1 MTMQTITLH
10 HLLPA
15 VFAGRTDLQSE
26 LWEQDLVLERG
37 RLYLVEA
44 QSGKGKSSF
53 CSYLM
58 GYRQDY
64 SGQICFDSTDARQL
78 SVREW
83 SRLRTHSISTL
94 FQELRLFPELTALEN
109 VLIKNQ
115 LTRHKT
121 VAQICQ
127 WFEAMG
133 IGDRIDT
140 LVSRMSFGQQQ
151 RVAMIRALVQ
161 PMDFLLLDEPV
172 SHLDDENAA
181 AMAETMMQEVRS
193 QGAAVVVTSI
203 GKHMKLPYNQTI
215 RL

>member
-1 MTMQTITLH
+1 M
-10 HLLPA
+10 
-15 VFAGRTDLQSE
+15 
-26 LWEQDLVLERG
+26 
-37 RLYLVEA
+37 
-44 QSGKGKSSF
+44 
-53 CSYLM
+53 
-58 GYRQDY
+58 
-64 SGQICFDSTDARQL
+64 
-78 SVREW
+78 
-83 SRLRTHSISTL
+83 
-94 FQELRLFPELTALEN
+94 
-109 VLIKNQ
+109 
-115 LTRHKT
+115 
-121 VAQICQ
+121 AQIRQ

>member
-1 MTMQTITLH
+1 MQNITLH
-10 HLLPA
+10 QLLPN
-15 VFAGRTDLQSE
+15 VFRGRTDIQSD
-26 LWEQDLVLERG
+26 LWQKDLVLERG

-53 CSYLM
+53 CSFLT
-58 GYRQDY
+58 GYRNDY
-64 SGQICFDSTDARQL
+64 AGQILFDTTDTQQL
-78 SVREW
+78 SVAQW
-83 SRLRTHSISTL
+83 SRLRTCSISTV

-115 LTRHKT
+115 LTRYKS
-121 VAQICQ
+121 VSQIRQ
-127 WFEAMG
+127 WFDALG
-133 IGDRIDT
+133 IGDK
-140 LVSRMSFGQQQ
+140 LNAPVAQMSYGQQQ

-172 SHLDDENAA
+172 SHLDDENASI
-181 AMAETMMQEVRS
+181 MAETMMQEVRS

-203 GKHMKLPYNQTI
+203 GKHMLLPYNQTI

>member
-1 MTMQTITLH
+1 MQNITLH
-10 HLLPA
+10 QLLPN
-15 VFAGRTDLQSE
+15 VFRGRTYIQSDLWQK
-26 LWEQDLVLERG
+26 DLVLERG

-53 CSYLM
+53 CSFLT
-58 GYRQDY
+58 GYRNDY
-64 SGQICFDSTDARQL
+64 AGQILFDTTDTRQL
-78 SVREW
+78 SVAQW
-83 SRLRTHSISTL
+83 SRLRTCSISTV

-115 LTRHKT
+115 LTRYKS
-121 VAQICQ
+121 VSQIRQ
-127 WFEAMG
+127 WFDALG
-133 IGDRIDT
+133 IGDK
-140 LVSRMSFGQQQ
+140 LNAPVAQMSYGQQQ

-172 SHLDDENAA
+172 SHLDDENASI
-181 AMAETMMQEVRS
+181 MAETMMQEVRS

-203 GKHMKLPYNQTI
+203 GKHMLLPYNQTI

>member
-1 MTMQTITLH
+1 MQNITLH
-10 HLLPA
+10 QLLPN
-15 VFAGRTDLQSE
+15 VFRGRTDIQSD
-26 LWEQDLVLERG
+26 LWQKDLVLERG

-53 CSYLM
+53 CSFLT
-58 GYRQDY
+58 GYRNDY
-64 SGQICFDSTDARQL
+64 AGRILFDTTDTRQL
-78 SVREW
+78 SVAQW
-83 SRLRTHSISTL
+83 SRLRTCSISTV

-115 LTRHKT
+115 LTRYKS
-121 VAQICQ
+121 VSQIRQ
-127 WFEAMG
+127 WFDALG
-133 IGDRIDT
+133 IGDK
-140 LVSRMSFGQQQ
+140 LNAPVAQMSYGQQQ

-172 SHLDDENAA
+172 SHLDDENASI
-181 AMAETMMQEVRS
+181 MAETMMQEVRS

-203 GKHMKLPYNQTI
+203 GKHMLLPYNQTI

>member
-1 MTMQTITLH
+1 MQNITLH
-10 HLLPA
+10 QLLPN
-15 VFAGRTDLQSE
+15 VFRGRTDIQSD
-26 LWEQDLVLERG
+26 LWQKDLVLERG

-53 CSYLM
+53 CSFLT
-58 GYRQDY
+58 GYRNDY
-64 SGQICFDSTDARQL
+64 AGRILFDTTDTQQL
-78 SVREW
+78 SVAQW
-83 SRLRTHSISTL
+83 SRLRTCSISTV

-115 LTRHKT
+115 LTRYKS
-121 VAQICQ
+121 VSQIRQ
-127 WFEAMG
+127 WFDALG
-133 IGDRIDT
+133 IGDK
-140 LVSRMSFGQQQ
+140 LNAPVAQMSYGQQQ

-172 SHLDDENAA
+172 SHLDDENASI
-181 AMAETMMQEVRS
+181 MAETMMQEVRS

-203 GKHMKLPYNQTI
+203 GKHMLLPYNQTI

>member
-1 MTMQTITLH
+1 MQNITLH
-10 HLLPA
+10 QLLPN
-15 VFAGRTDLQSE
+15 VFRGRTDIQSN
-26 LWEQDLVLERG
+26 LWQKDLVLERG

-53 CSYLM
+53 CSFLT
-58 GYRQDY
+58 GYRNDY
-64 SGQICFDSTDARQL
+64 AGQILFDTTDTRQL
-78 SVREW
+78 SVAQW
-83 SRLRTHSISTL
+83 SRLRTCSISTV

-115 LTRHKT
+115 LTRYKS
-121 VAQICQ
+121 VSQIRQ
-127 WFEAMG
+127 WFDALG
-133 IGDRIDT
+133 IGDK
-140 LVSRMSFGQQQ
+140 LNAPVAQMSYGQQQ

-172 SHLDDENAA
+172 SHLDDENASI
-181 AMAETMMQEVRS
+181 MAETMMQEVRS

-203 GKHMKLPYNQTI
+203 GKHMLLPYNQTI

>member
-1 MTMQTITLH
+1 MQNITLH
-10 HLLPA
+10 QLLPN
-15 VFAGRTDLQSE
+15 VFRGRTDIQSD
-26 LWEQDLVLERG
+26 LWQKDLVLERG

-53 CSYLM
+53 CSFLT
-58 GYRQDY
+58 GYRNDY
-64 SGQICFDSTDARQL
+64 AGQILFDTTDTRQL
-78 SVREW
+78 SVTQW
-83 SRLRTHSISTL
+83 SRLRTCSISTV

-115 LTRHKT
+115 LTRYKS
-121 VAQICQ
+121 VSQIRQ
-127 WFEAMG
+127 WFDALG
-133 IGDRIDT
+133 IGDK
-140 LVSRMSFGQQQ
+140 LNAPVAQMSYGQQQ

-172 SHLDDENAA
+172 SHLDDENASI
-181 AMAETMMQEVRS
+181 MAETMMQEVRS

-203 GKHMKLPYNQTI
+203 GKHMLLPYNQTI

>member
-1 MTMQTITLH
+1 MQNITLH
-10 HLLPA
+10 QLLPN
-15 VFAGRTDLQSE
+15 VFRGRTDIQSD
-26 LWEQDLVLERG
+26 LWQKDLVLERG

-53 CSYLM
+53 CSFLT
-58 GYRQDY
+58 GYRNDY
-64 SGQICFDSTDARQL
+64 AGQILFDTTDTRQL
-78 SVREW
+78 SVAQW
-83 SRLRTHSISTL
+83 SRLRTCSISTV

-115 LTRHKT
+115 LTRYKS
-121 VAQICQ
+121 VSQIRQ
-127 WFEAMG
+127 WFDALG
-133 IGDRIDT
+133 IGDK
-140 LVSRMSFGQQQ
+140 LNAPVAQMSYGQQQ

-172 SHLDDENAA
+172 SHLDDENASI
-181 AMAETMMQEVRS
+181 MAETMMQEVCS

-203 GKHMKLPYNQTI
+203 GKHMLLPYNQTI

>member
-1 MTMQTITLH
+1 MQNITLH
-10 HLLPA
+10 QLLPN
-15 VFAGRTDLQSE
+15 VFRGRTDIQSD
-26 LWEQDLVLERG
+26 LWQKDLVLERG

-53 CSYLM
+53 CSFLT
-58 GYRQDY
+58 GYRNDY
-64 SGQICFDSTDARQL
+64 AGQILFDTTDTRQL
-78 SVREW
+78 SVAQW
-83 SRLRTHSISTL
+83 SRLRTCSISTV

-115 LTRHKT
+115 LTRYKS
-121 VAQICQ
+121 VSQIRQ
-127 WFEAMG
+127 WFDALG
-133 IGDRIDT
+133 IGDK
-140 LVSRMSFGQQQ
+140 LNAPVAQMSYGQQQ

-172 SHLDDENAA
+172 SHLDDENASI
-181 AMAETMMQEVRS
+181 MAETMMQEVRS

-203 GKHMKLPYNQTI
+203 GKHMLLPYNQTI

>member
-1 MTMQTITLH
+1 MQNITLH
-10 HLLPA
+10 QLLPN
-15 VFAGRTDLQSE
+15 VFRGRTDIQSD
-26 LWEQDLVLERG
+26 LWQKDLVLERG

-53 CSYLM
+53 CSFLT
-58 GYRQDY
+58 GYRNDY
-64 SGQICFDSTDARQL
+64 AGRILFDTTDTRQL
-78 SVREW
+78 SVAQW
-83 SRLRTHSISTL
+83 SRLRTCSISTV

-115 LTRHKT
+115 LTRYKS
-121 VAQICQ
+121 VSQICQ
-127 WFEAMG
+127 WFDALG
-133 IGDRIDT
+133 IGDK
-140 LVSRMSFGQQQ
+140 LNAPVAQMSYGQQQ

-172 SHLDDENAA
+172 SHLDDENASI
-181 AMAETMMQEVRS
+181 MAETMMQEVRS

-203 GKHMKLPYNQTI
+203 GKHMLLPYNQTI

>member
-44 QSGKGKSSF
+44 QSGKGKCSF

-121 VAQICQ
+121 VAQIRQ

>member
-1 MTMQTITLH
+1 MQNITLH
-10 HLLPA
+10 QLLPN
-15 VFAGRTDLQSE
+15 VFRGRTDIQSD
-26 LWEQDLVLERG
+26 LWQKDLVLERG

-53 CSYLM
+53 CSFLT
-58 GYRQDY
+58 GYRNDY
-64 SGQICFDSTDARQL
+64 AGQILFDTTDTRQL
-78 SVREW
+78 SVVQW
-83 SRLRTHSISTL
+83 SRLRTCSISTV

-115 LTRHKT
+115 LTRYKS
-121 VAQICQ
+121 VSQIRQ
-127 WFEAMG
+127 WFDALG
-133 IGDRIDT
+133 IGDK
-140 LVSRMSFGQQQ
+140 LNAPVAQMSYGQQQ

-172 SHLDDENAA
+172 SHLDDENASI
-181 AMAETMMQEVRS
+181 MAETMMLEVRS

-203 GKHMKLPYNQTI
+203 GKHMLLPYNQTI